1 MKTPIYRTA
10 RIKIKNAKL
19 INAFKAQ
26 MLAAK
31 NLYNIGVFIIR
42 NLLSCFSDGVLKT
55 ELHENQ
61 IQVIE
66 LVNNSIKII
75 NANRAAKKALDPEY
89 KPKLFDLIDSNS
101 KSPWVI
107 LDSSLFDHVLRN
119 YSYEGSIPFTS
130 IPAKVSEQIRIILIN
145 NFKNWLAALKIF
157 KSTPANFTGRPKMP
171 GYLEKSKLH
180 TMTYPVATLGTNLP
194 KIDKREL
201 FMDFKQD
208 TPLAKDDIDEYNL
221 VAVLGLSEK
230 LADKLSFKGEKKLVE
245 LRIVP
250 KGSIG
255 FEAVY
260 IEAVFECELELKPSI
275 LADLLPKA
283 LELKENKRNAFYLE
297 NLPNTDKIAGAD
309 LGLNNIISIAFG
321 NGADG
326 VVVSNSRIENK
337 VNLFDAKIDKLKSE
351 LTTNRQKELQ
361 ALQEQAKKD
370 KTKLSRAEFIELR
383 TLQKAIYNNKE
394 YRELIN
400 HRSDWISNVLHD
412 VSKGVVDI
420 LVKNNIEVL
429 VVGRNKG
436 WKDGVELG
444 KMFNRRFYQ
453 TAHLKLIGLL
463 KYKCEEANILM
474 VESEESYTSK
484 RSFANN
490 TPLSTYGK
498 ADSQQIDDGGV
509 RAKNVYT
516 SKIKSRWSKIH
527 ADINGA
533 YNIIR
538 KVLPS
543 FKVNIKLSSKFV
555 LYWVYRGLQIFKFKP
570 SRGNLTAT

>member
-130 IPAKVSEQIRIILIN
+130 IPSKVSQQIGITIIS

-221 VAVLGLSEK
+221 IEVLGLSEK
-230 LADKLSFKGEKKLVE
+230 LSDNLSFKGSKKLVE

-255 FEAVY
+255 FETVY

-337 VNLFDAKIDKLKSE
+337 VNIFDAKLDKLKSE

-370 KTKLSRAEFIELR
+370 KTKLSRADFIELR

-420 LVKNNIEVL
+420 LVKNNIQVL
-429 VVGRNKG
+429 VVGRN
-436 WKDGVELG
+436 
-444 KMFNRRFYQ
+444 
-453 TAHLKLIGLL
+453 
-463 KYKCEEANILM
+463 
-474 VESEESYTSK
+474 
-484 RSFANN
+484 
-490 TPLSTYGK
+490 
-498 ADSQQIDDGGV
+498 
-509 RAKNVYT
+509 
-516 SKIKSRWSKIH
+516 
-527 ADINGA
+527 
-533 YNIIR
+533 
-538 KVLPS
+538 
-543 FKVNIKLSSKFV
+543 
-555 LYWVYRGLQIFKFKP
+555 
-570 SRGNLTAT
+570 